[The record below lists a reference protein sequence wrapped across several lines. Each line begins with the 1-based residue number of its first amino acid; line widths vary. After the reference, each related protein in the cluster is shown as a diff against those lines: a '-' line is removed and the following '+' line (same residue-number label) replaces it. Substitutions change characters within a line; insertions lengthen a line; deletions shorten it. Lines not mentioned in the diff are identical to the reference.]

1 MASDVNDLS
10 PDPSGCPQVGDSA
23 MKGAVMLSRRALLAS
38 AGAATLA
45 LPCPAFAAEP
55 LTFWGP
61 PAAPSI
67 VLAQAVASG
76 ALKEV
81 APTAAFKTWRTPD
94 EMRAGLSSGAMQA
107 VIVPSNVAANLYNRG
122 LGVHL
127 LNIMT
132 RGLLYVVA
140 GAGISA
146 IGDLAG
152 KKVAVPFRN
161 DTPDF
166 ILRRLLAK
174 AGLKPGK
181 DLHCDYA
188 GTPPEAMQMLLAG
201 RVDAALLAEPAAT
214 ATILRAKLSLTTVTR
229 AIDCQKEWAAVV
241 GGNGFIPQAGLAV
254 TRALVD
260 RIGRSGL
267 MTIQN
272 ALQEAV
278 GFVVDH
284 PLRASLPSAFEL
296 GALSP
301 IIAEAIPY
309 SNLAALTASSVRP
322 ELESF
327 FSILAEDDPR
337 IINGKLPD
345 DAFYAL

>member
-1 MASDVNDLS
+1 MAIDVNR
-10 PDPSGCPQVGDSA
+10 SGV
-23 MKGAVMLSRRALLAS
+23 KLSRRTFLAS
-38 AGAATLA
+38 AGAAAIASPGIA
-45 LPCPAFAAEP
+45 LAAEP
-55 LTFWGP
+55 LTLWGP

-76 ALKEV
+76 ALKDI
-81 APTAAFKTWRTPD
+81 APAAAFRTWRTPD

-127 LNIMT
+127 LNVMT

-140 GAGISA
+140 GTGVSRVT
-146 IGDLAG
+146 DLAD
-152 KKVAVPFRN
+152 KKIAVPFRN
-161 DTPDF
+161 DMPDF
-166 ILRRLLAK
+166 ILRRLLAR

-214 ATILRAKLSLTTVTR
+214 ATILRAKVSLTRVTR
-229 AIDCQKEWAAVV
+229 AIDCQKEWAELT
-241 GGNGFIPQAGLAV
+241 GGSGFIPQAGLAV
-254 TRALVD
+254 TRAFAD
-260 RIGRSGL
+260 RIGRDGL
-267 MTIQN
+267 TTIQN
-272 ALQEAV
+272 ALQAAV

-284 PLRASLPSAFEL
+284 PLRASLPSALEF
-296 GALSP
+296 GAMSP

-309 SNLAALTASSVRP
+309 SNLVALAASSVRP
-322 ELESF
+322 ELEAF

-345 DAFYAL
+345 EAFYAL

>member
-1 MASDVNDLS
+1 MATDNDYRAAS
-10 PDPSGCPQVGDSA
+10 V
-23 MKGAVMLSRRALLAS
+23 SRRAFLAS
-38 AGAATLA
+38 AGAAVIA
-45 LPCPAFAAEP
+45 SPCVAAAAEP

-76 ALKEV
+76 AMKDV
-81 APTAAFKTWRTPD
+81 APAAAFRTWRTPD

-140 GAGISA
+140 GPGISRV
-146 IGDLAG
+146 GDLAG
-152 KKVAVPFRN
+152 RKIAVPFRN

-181 DLHCDYA
+181 DLQCDYA

-214 ATILRAKLSLTTVTR
+214 AAILRAKISLT
-229 AIDCQKEWAAVV
+229 
-241 GGNGFIPQAGLAV
+241 
-254 TRALVD
+254 
-260 RIGRSGL
+260 
-267 MTIQN
+267 
-272 ALQEAV
+272 
-278 GFVVDH
+278 
-284 PLRASLPSAFEL
+284 
-296 GALSP
+296 
-301 IIAEAIPY
+301 
-309 SNLAALTASSVRP
+309 
-322 ELESF
+322 
-327 FSILAEDDPR
+327 
-337 IINGKLPD
+337 
-345 DAFYAL
+345 